1 MCRSIALPLIVKTRV
16 IESAGPRDVHLA
28 VTGEARRYYFP
39 GISVKAFLPFRET
52 SSRSVSADLC
62 YRKWDLRWR
71 AFPELLARISRKGW

>member
-39 GISVKAFLPFRET
+39 GISVKAFLPLFELPVQLMVWLT
-52 SSRSVSADLC
+52 QFLAHC
-62 YRKWDLRWR
+62 WR
-71 AFPELLARISRKGW
+71 LGSTR